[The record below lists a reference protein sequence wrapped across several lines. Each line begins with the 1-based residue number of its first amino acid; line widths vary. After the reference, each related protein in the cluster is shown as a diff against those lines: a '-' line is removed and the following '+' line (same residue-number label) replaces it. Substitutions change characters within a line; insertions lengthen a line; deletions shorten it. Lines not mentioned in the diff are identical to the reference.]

1 MNPALY
7 NLIVYIM
14 ISLQGTPRLDK
25 KQNDIH
31 DKLVLVGFIML
42 FILGILIGCAMNARS
57 LSLKYQGNRGNL
69 KNFTKR

>member
-1 MNPALY
+1 MNHALY

-31 DKLVLVGFIML
+31 DKLVLVGFILL
-42 FILGILIGCAMNARS
+42 FILGILIGCAICFMLQPPSYYSAQ
-57 LSLKYQGNRGNL
+57 LA
-69 KNFTKR
+69 